1 MAANLRTD
9 YVRSQRYFT
18 DIVALYKRRPDLKA
32 FMEILL
38 SLGTIGVFAM
48 FAIRPTLLTIS
59 NLLTEIKSKEE
70 TIAQMDE
77 KITNLSAAQ
86 QILQQQKPVIDL
98 LADAVPTDSKLD
110 GYIRQVE
117 GLIGRNSLQVF
128 GLASGEITLS
138 GTKVAQTKVN
148 ANPNQAKTQSDF
160 PPSAVPIEINVSVA
174 GGYPSIAS
182 FLNNLSNLRRPI
194 LFDTVNFA
202 TTQVESGE
210 TLVLTVG
217 GRIPYINQK

>member
-1 MAANLRTD
+1 MAVNLRTD
-9 YVRSQRYFT
+9 YVRSQRYLT

-48 FAIRPTLLTIS
+48 FALRPTLLTIS

-77 KITNLSAAQ
+77 KLGNLSIAQ

-98 LADAVPTDSKLD
+98 LKDAVPTDSKLD
-110 GYIRQVE
+110 AYIRQVE
-117 GLIGRNSLQVF
+117 GLISRNSLQVF
-128 GLASGEITLS
+128 ALSSGEITLI
-138 GTKVAQTKVN
+138 GNKTIPPTATTQ
-148 ANPNQAKTQSDF
+148 NQEISEADF
-160 PPSAVPIEINVSVA
+160 PASAIPIEVNLAVS
-174 GGYPSIAS
+174 GGYPSIAA

-194 LFDTVNFA
+194 LFDSVNFA
-202 TTQVESGE
+202 TTQVENGQ

-217 GRIPYINQK
+217 GRIPYIKTK